1 MLILILLICSI
12 IFAVSANEL
21 DKSKQSWKK
30 NYSIGGIYTPSFG
43 WSILKLVAI
52 IVAIFTI
59 YIMVII
65 GHN

>member
-1 MLILILLICSI
+1 MLILILLICAI
-12 IFAVSANEL
+12 IFAVSGNEL
-21 DKSKQSWKK
+21 DKSEKHWKK
-30 NYSIGGIYTPSFG
+30 NYSIGSIYTPPFG

-59 YIMVII
+59 YIMVLI